1 VEDFKKYAFANDED
15 KRWGLYLNLVG
26 RQTIEPHITY
36 PSGSHPPNYFF
47 TWDQGRVLQE
57 YQLIYITEGKGVL
70 ETKHEKY
77 TILAGDLI
85 ILRKGEWHRYRP
97 DFETGWIENFL
108 GFDGDFAEHYLSV
121 QKVLNG
127 VDVVHCGENWPIL
140 DTYYKVYELLLFQGP
155 AFQQIAAGFII
166 KLLGNVL
173 GVQKRKGLSDDKIEE
188 LMQKVLYII
197 RDNVANEIDF
207 EKMADDNEVSYSY
220 LRKNFKAYTGLSPRQ
235 YHIESKL
242 DEAKR
247 LLLLSPKTV
256 KEIAYDLGFES
267 AFYFSRL
274 FKAKTNLT
282 PQTFKKRSL
291 NL

>member
-26 RQTIEPHITY
+26 RQTIEPHSTY
-36 PSGSHPPNYFF
+36 PSDSQPPNYYF
-47 TWDQGRVLQE
+47 TWDKGRVLQE
-57 YQLIYITEGKGVL
+57 YQLIYITKGKGVL
-70 ETKHEKY
+70 ETTQGKY

-97 DFETGWIENFL
+97 DFETGWVENFI

-140 DTYYKVYELLLFQGP
+140 DTYYKVNELLVFQGP

-207 EKMADDNEVSYSY
+207 EKMAGDNEVSYSY

-235 YHIESKL
+235 YHIEAKL

-282 PQTFKKRSL
+282 PQTFKKQSL